1 MLEKYYYCYS
11 YPLKE
16 FLMENNQ
23 KSILHAIHP
32 KTKKK
37 YWVFNGTDELN
48 RLLDEWR
55 LRKNS

>member
-1 MLEKYYYCYS
+1 
-11 YPLKE
+11 
-16 FLMENNQ
+16 MENNQ

-48 RLLDEWR
+48 RLLDKWR